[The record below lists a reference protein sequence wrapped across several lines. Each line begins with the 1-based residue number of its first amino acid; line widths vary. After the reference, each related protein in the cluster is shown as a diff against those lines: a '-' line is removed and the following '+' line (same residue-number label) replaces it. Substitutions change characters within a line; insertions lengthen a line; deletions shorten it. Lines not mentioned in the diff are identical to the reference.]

1 MRRVYQIICH
11 IIAACVV
18 IQAAVIAWSTFA
30 ILNTTGEGAA
40 LSEDNVPVGF
50 LVHSVVGQMII
61 PVLSLALLVVALIA
75 RAGIM
80 WSVWLLVAVLVQVFL
95 GYSSFELPGL
105 GLIHGLNAFVVLA
118 LAEIGARAVGAGTKT
133 PATAQTA
140 AQTSAPT
147 SRDDSV

>member
-18 IQAAVIAWSTFA
+18 IQAAVIAWSTFV
-30 ILNTTGEGAA
+30 ILNATGEGPAV
-40 LSEDNVPVGF
+40 SEDNVPVGF
-50 LVHSVVGQMII
+50 LVHSVVGQMVI
-61 PVLSLALLVVALIA
+61 PVLALALLVVALIA

-105 GLIHGLNAFVVLA
+105 GLIHGINAFVVLG
-118 LAEIGARAVGAGTKT
+118 LAEIGARAVGSGAKT
-133 PATAQTA
+133 AVP
-140 AQTSAPT
+140 AQTSAT
-147 SRDDSV
+147 QAARDDSV